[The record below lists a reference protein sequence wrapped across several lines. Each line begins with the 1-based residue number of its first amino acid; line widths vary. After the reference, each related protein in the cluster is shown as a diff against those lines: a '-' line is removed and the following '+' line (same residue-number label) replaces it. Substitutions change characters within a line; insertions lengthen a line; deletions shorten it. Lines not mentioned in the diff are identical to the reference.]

1 MLQYI
6 KLTLSATALLLS
18 TACSQNEIQGE
29 VTVLRLGHTL
39 DTQHSVHKAME
50 YLGERL
56 DYYSE
61 GTMSVVIYPGSQ
73 LGTEREMIELLQIGS
88 LAMTKVSASPLE
100 GFAPD
105 MKIFSIPY
113 IFRDNDHFWRV
124 LNSDIGDTLLSGIED
139 FRLKGLGYYDA
150 GSRSFYT
157 NDKPIAHPSDL
168 NGLKIRVLN
177 SPTAVATVR
186 ALGGA
191 ATPVSWGELYTAL
204 QQGVVDGAENN
215 PPSYYLSRHYEIA
228 RYYSLD
234 EHTSVPDIMLASLPV
249 WDSLN
254 EQQQTWLTRA
264 MKDSVEYQRELW
276 KTSTQAS
283 LEKVKAE
290 GVTVIT
296 PDKAPFVEAVKPFH
310 ESFENTPI
318 GTLINQIKAHPC
330 SCLFE

>member
-1 MLQYI
+1 MLRYL
-6 KLTLSATALLLS
+6 KLTLSATALLL
-18 TACSQNEIQGE
+18 TAACSQNELQGE

-56 DYYSE
+56 DYYSD
-61 GTMSVVIYPGSQ
+61 GTMSVVIYPSSQ
-73 LGTEREMIELLQIGS
+73 LGTEREMVELLQIGS

-100 GFAPD
+100 GFAPE
-105 MKIFSIPY
+105 MKIFSVPY

-124 LNSDIGDTLLSGIED
+124 LNSDLGDQLLSGIED

-157 NDKPIAHPSDL
+157 NDKPIETPSDL

-234 EHTSVPDIMLASLPV
+234 EHTSVPDVMLASLPV
-249 WDSLN
+249 WESLN
-254 EQQQTWLTRA
+254 EQQQAWLTKA
-264 MKDSVEYQRELW
+264 MEDSVEYQRELW

-310 ESFENTPI
+310 KSFEGTPI
-318 GTLINQIKAHPC
+318 GDLITQIKAM
-330 SCLFE
+330 

>member
-1 MLQYI
+1 M
-6 KLTLSATALLLS
+6 
-18 TACSQNEIQGE
+18 
-29 VTVLRLGHTL
+29 LRLGHTL

-56 DYYSE
+56 DYYSD
-61 GTMSVVIYPGSQ
+61 GTMSVVIYPSSQ
-73 LGTEREMIELLQIGS
+73 LGTEREMVELLQIGS

-100 GFAPD
+100 GFAPE

-113 IFRDNDHFWRV
+113 IFRDNEHFWRV
-124 LNSDIGDTLLSGIED
+124 LNSDLGNDLLSGVED

-157 NDKPIAHPSDL
+157 NDKPIKTPSDL

-191 ATPVSWGELYTAL
+191 ATPVAWGELYTAL

-234 EHTSVPDIMLASLPV
+234 EHTSVPDVMLASLPV
-249 WDSLN
+249 WESLN
-254 EQQQTWLTRA
+254 EQQKIWLTKA
-264 MKDSVEYQRELW
+264 MEDSVEYQRELW

-310 ESFENTPI
+310 KSFEGTPI
-318 GTLINQIKAHPC
+318 GDLITQIKAM
-330 SCLFE
+330 

>member
-1 MLQYI
+1 MMRLL
-6 KLTLSATALLLS
+6 KLVMSTSALLLLS
-18 TACSQNEIQGE
+18 ACSQNETKSE
-29 VTVLRLGHTL
+29 VTVLRLGHSL

-61 GTMSVVIYPGSQ
+61 GTMRVVIYPSSQ
-73 LGTEREMIELLQIGS
+73 LGTEREMVELLQIGS

-113 IFRDNDHFWRV
+113 IFRDNEHFWRV
-124 LNSDIGDTLLSGIED
+124 LNSDLGKNLLSGVENY
-139 FRLKGLGYYDA
+139 RLKGLGYYDA

-157 NDKPIAHPSDL
+157 NDRPIERPSDL

-234 EHTSVPDIMLASLPV
+234 EHTSVPDVMLASLPV
-249 WDSLN
+249 WESLT
-254 EQQQTWLTRA
+254 EQQQVWVTQA
-264 MKDSVEYQRELW
+264 MEDSVQYQRELW
-276 KTSTQAS
+276 KTSTEES
-283 LEKVKAE
+283 LAKVKAE
-290 GVTVIT
+290 GVSVIY
-296 PDKAPFVEAVKPFH
+296 PDKALFLDAVKPFH
-310 ESFENTPI
+310 QSFENTPI
-318 GTLINQIKAHPC
+318 GELITQIEAM
-330 SCLFE
+330 

>member
-1 MLQYI
+1 MLRYI
-6 KLTLSATALLLS
+6 KLTLSATALLLTS
-18 TACSQNEIQGE
+18 ACSQNELQDE

-56 DYYSE
+56 DYYSD
-61 GTMSVVIYPGSQ
+61 GTMSVVIYPSSQ
-73 LGTEREMIELLQIGS
+73 LGTEREMVELLQIGS

-100 GFAPD
+100 GFAPE

-113 IFRDNDHFWRV
+113 IFRDNEHFWRV
-124 LNSDIGDTLLSGIED
+124 LNSDLGDELLSGVED

-157 NDKPIAHPSDL
+157 NDKPIETPSDL

-191 ATPVSWGELYTAL
+191 ATPVAWGELYTAL

-234 EHTSVPDIMLASLPV
+234 EHTSVPDVMLASLPV
-249 WDSLN
+249 WESLN
-254 EQQQTWLTRA
+254 EQQQMWLTKA
-264 MKDSVEYQRELW
+264 MEDSVEYQRELW

-283 LEKVKAE
+283 LKKVKAE

-310 ESFENTPI
+310 KSFEDTPI
-318 GTLINQIKAHPC
+318 GDLITQIKAM
-330 SCLFE
+330 

>member
-1 MLQYI
+1 MLRYL
-6 KLTLSATALLLS
+6 KLTLSATALLL
-18 TACSQNEIQGE
+18 TAACSQNELQGE

-56 DYYSE
+56 DYYSD
-61 GTMSVVIYPGSQ
+61 GTMSVVIYPSSQ
-73 LGTEREMIELLQIGS
+73 LGTEREMVELLQIGS

-100 GFAPD
+100 GFAPE
-105 MKIFSIPY
+105 MKIFSVPY

-124 LNSDIGDTLLSGIED
+124 LNSDLGDQLLSGIED

-157 NDKPIAHPSDL
+157 NDRPIETPSDL

-234 EHTSVPDIMLASLPV
+234 EHTSVPDVMLASLPV
-249 WDSLN
+249 WERLN
-254 EQQQTWLTRA
+254 EQQQTWLTKA
-264 MKDSVEYQRELW
+264 MEDSVEYQRELW
-276 KTSTQAS
+276 KTSTQES

-290 GVTVIT
+290 GVTVVK
-296 PDKAPFVEAVKPFH
+296 PDKGPFVEAVKPFH
-310 ESFENTPI
+310 KSFEGTPI
-318 GTLINQIKAHPC
+318 GDLITQIKAM
-330 SCLFE
+330 

>member
-1 MLQYI
+1 MLRYL
-6 KLTLSATALLLS
+6 KLTLSATALLL
-18 TACSQNEIQGE
+18 TAACSQNELQGE

-56 DYYSE
+56 DYYSD
-61 GTMSVVIYPGSQ
+61 GTMSVVIYPSSQ
-73 LGTEREMIELLQIGS
+73 LGTEREMVELLQIGS

-100 GFAPD
+100 GFAPE
-105 MKIFSIPY
+105 MKIFSVPY

-124 LNSDIGDTLLSGIED
+124 LNSDLGDQLLSGIED

-157 NDKPIAHPSDL
+157 NDKPIETPSDL

-234 EHTSVPDIMLASLPV
+234 EHTSVPDVMLASLPV
-249 WDSLN
+249 WERLN
-254 EQQQTWLTRA
+254 EQQQMWLTKA
-264 MKDSVEYQRELW
+264 MEDSVEYQRELW

-296 PDKAPFVEAVKPFH
+296 PNKAPFVEAVKPFH
-310 ESFENTPI
+310 KSFEGTPI
-318 GTLINQIKAHPC
+318 GDLITQIKAM
-330 SCLFE
+330 

>member
-1 MLQYI
+1 MLRYI
-6 KLTLSATALLLS
+6 KLTVSATLMMLTS
-18 TACSQNEIQGE
+18 ACSQNELSGD
-29 VTVLRLGHTL
+29 VTVLRLGHAL
-39 DTQHSVHKAME
+39 DTQHTVHKAME

-56 DYYSE
+56 NYYSD
-61 GTMSVVIYPGSQ
+61 GTMSVVIYPSSQ
-73 LGTEREMIELLQIGS
+73 LGTEREMVELLQIGS

-100 GFAPD
+100 GFAPE

-124 LNSDIGDTLLSGIED
+124 LNSELGDELLSGIEN

-157 NDKPIAHPSDL
+157 NDKPIMHPSDL

-204 QQGVVDGAENN
+204 QQGVVEGAENN

-234 EHTSVPDIMLASLPV
+234 EHTSVPDVMLASLPV
-249 WDSLN
+249 WESLS
-254 EQQQTWLTRA
+254 EQQQRWLTKA
-264 MKDSVEYQRELW
+264 MEDSVEYQRELW
-276 KTSTQAS
+276 KASTLAS

-296 PDKAPFVEAVKPFH
+296 PNKAPFVEAVKPFH
-310 ESFENTPI
+310 KSFEDTPI
-318 GTLINQIKAHPC
+318 GDLITQIKAM
-330 SCLFE
+330 

>member
-1 MLQYI
+1 MLRYI
-6 KLTLSATALLLS
+6 KLTLSATALLLTS
-18 TACSQNEIQGE
+18 ACSQNELQGE

-56 DYYSE
+56 DYYSD
-61 GTMSVVIYPGSQ
+61 GTMSVVIYPSSQ
-73 LGTEREMIELLQIGS
+73 LGTEREMVELLQIGS

-100 GFAPD
+100 GFAPE

-113 IFRDNDHFWRV
+113 IFRDNEHFWRV
-124 LNSDIGDTLLSGIED
+124 LNSDLGDELLSGVED

-157 NDKPIAHPSDL
+157 NDKPIETPSDL

-191 ATPVSWGELYTAL
+191 ATPVAWGELYTAL

-234 EHTSVPDIMLASLPV
+234 EHTSVPDVMLASLPV
-249 WDSLN
+249 WESLN
-254 EQQQTWLTRA
+254 EQQQTWLTKA
-264 MKDSVEYQRELW
+264 MEDSVEYQRELW

-296 PDKAPFVEAVKPFH
+296 PDKAPFVEAVRPFH
-310 ESFENTPI
+310 KSFEDTPI
-318 GTLINQIKAHPC
+318 GDLITQIKAM
-330 SCLFE
+330 

>member
-1 MLQYI
+1 MLRYI
-6 KLTLSATALLLS
+6 KLTLSATALLLTS
-18 TACSQNEIQGE
+18 ACSQNELQGE

-56 DYYSE
+56 DYYSD
-61 GTMSVVIYPGSQ
+61 GTMSVVIYPSSQ
-73 LGTEREMIELLQIGS
+73 LGTEREMVELLQIGS

-100 GFAPD
+100 GFAPE

-113 IFRDNDHFWRV
+113 IFRDNEHFWRV
-124 LNSDIGDTLLSGIED
+124 LNSDLGNDLLSSVEN

-157 NDKPIAHPSDL
+157 NDKPIKTPSDL

-191 ATPVSWGELYTAL
+191 ATPVAWGELYTAL

-234 EHTSVPDIMLASLPV
+234 EHTSVPDVMLASLPV
-249 WDSLN
+249 WESLN
-254 EQQQTWLTRA
+254 EQQKIWLTKA
-264 MKDSVEYQRELW
+264 MEDSVEYQRELW

-310 ESFENTPI
+310 KSFEGTPI
-318 GTLINQIKAHPC
+318 GDLITQIKAM
-330 SCLFE
+330 

>member
-1 MLQYI
+1 MLRYL
-6 KLTLSATALLLS
+6 KLTLSATALLL
-18 TACSQNEIQGE
+18 TGACSQNELQGE

-56 DYYSE
+56 DYYSD
-61 GTMSVVIYPGSQ
+61 GTMSVVIYPSSQ
-73 LGTEREMIELLQIGS
+73 LGTEREMVELLQIGS

-100 GFAPD
+100 GFAPE
-105 MKIFSIPY
+105 MKIFSVPY

-124 LNSDIGDTLLSGIED
+124 LNSDLGDQLLSGIED

-157 NDKPIAHPSDL
+157 NDKPIETPSDL

-234 EHTSVPDIMLASLPV
+234 EHTSVPDVMLASLPV
-249 WDSLN
+249 WERLN
-254 EQQQTWLTRA
+254 EQQQMWLTKA
-264 MKDSVEYQRELW
+264 MEDSVEYQRELW

-296 PDKAPFVEAVKPFH
+296 PNKAPFVEAVKPFH
-310 ESFENTPI
+310 KSFEGTPI
-318 GTLINQIKAHPC
+318 GDLITQIKAM
-330 SCLFE
+330 

>member
-1 MLQYI
+1 MLRYI
-6 KLTLSATALLLS
+6 KLTLSATALLLAS
-18 TACSQNEIQGE
+18 ACSQNELKGE

-56 DYYSE
+56 DYYSD
-61 GTMSVVIYPGSQ
+61 GTMSVVIYPSSQ
-73 LGTEREMIELLQIGS
+73 LGTEREMVELLQIGS

-100 GFAPD
+100 GFAPE

-113 IFRDNDHFWRV
+113 IFRDNEHFWRV
-124 LNSDIGDTLLSGIED
+124 LNSDLGDELLSGVED

-157 NDKPIAHPSDL
+157 NDKPIETPSDL

-191 ATPVSWGELYTAL
+191 ATPVAWGELYTAL

-234 EHTSVPDIMLASLPV
+234 EHTSVPDVMLASLPV
-249 WDSLN
+249 WESLN
-254 EQQQTWLTRA
+254 EQQKIWLTKA
-264 MKDSVEYQRELW
+264 MEDSVEYQRELW

-296 PDKAPFVEAVKPFH
+296 PDKAPFVEAVNAFH
-310 ESFENTPI
+310 KSFEDTPI
-318 GTLINQIKAHPC
+318 GDLITQIKAR
-330 SCLFE
+330 

>member
-1 MLQYI
+1 MLRYL
-6 KLTLSATALLLS
+6 KLTLSATAMLL
-18 TACSQNEIQGE
+18 TAACSQNGLQGE

-56 DYYSE
+56 DYYSD
-61 GTMSVVIYPGSQ
+61 GTMSVVIYPSSQ
-73 LGTEREMIELLQIGS
+73 LGTEREMVELLQIGS

-100 GFAPD
+100 GFAPE

-124 LNSDIGDTLLSGIED
+124 LNSDLGNQLLSGIED

-157 NDKPIAHPSDL
+157 NDRPIETPSDL

-234 EHTSVPDIMLASLPV
+234 EHTSVPDVMLASLPV
-249 WDSLN
+249 WESLN
-254 EQQQTWLTRA
+254 EQQQAWLTKA
-264 MKDSVEYQRELW
+264 MEDSVEYQRELW

-310 ESFENTPI
+310 KSFEGTPI
-318 GTLINQIKAHPC
+318 GDLITQIKAI
-330 SCLFE
+330 

>member
-1 MLQYI
+1 
-6 KLTLSATALLLS
+6 
-18 TACSQNEIQGE
+18 
-29 VTVLRLGHTL
+29 LGHTL

-56 DYYSE
+56 DYYSD
-61 GTMSVVIYPGSQ
+61 GTMSVVIYPSSQ
-73 LGTEREMIELLQIGS
+73 LGTEREMVELLQIGS

-100 GFAPD
+100 GFAPE

-113 IFRDNDHFWRV
+113 IFRDNEHFWRV
-124 LNSDIGDTLLSGIED
+124 LNSDLGDELLSGVED

-157 NDKPIAHPSDL
+157 NDKPIETPSDL
-168 NGLKIRVLN
+168 SGLKIRVLN

-191 ATPVSWGELYTAL
+191 ATPVAWGELYTAL

-234 EHTSVPDIMLASLPV
+234 EHTSVPDVMLASLPV
-249 WDSLN
+249 WESLN
-254 EQQQTWLTRA
+254 EQQRTWLTKA
-264 MKDSVEYQRELW
+264 MEDSVEYQRELW

-310 ESFENTPI
+310 KSFENTPI
-318 GTLINQIKAHPC
+318 GDLITQIKAM
-330 SCLFE
+330 

>member
-1 MLQYI
+1 MLRYI

-39 DTQHSVHKAME
+39 DTQHSVHKAMV

-73 LGTEREMIELLQIGS
+73 LGTEREMVELLQIGS

-113 IFRDNDHFWRV
+113 IFRDNEHFWRV

-234 EHTSVPDIMLASLPV
+234 EHTSVPDVMLASLPV
-249 WDSLN
+249 WESLN
-254 EQQQTWLTRA
+254 VQQQTWLTRA
-264 MKDSVEYQRELW
+264 MEDSVEYQRELW

-283 LEKVKAE
+283 LENVKAE

-310 ESFENTPI
+310 QSFENTPI
-318 GTLINQIKAHPC
+318 GTLINQIKAM
-330 SCLFE
+330 

>member
-1 MLQYI
+1 MLRYI
-6 KLTLSATALLLS
+6 KLTLSATALLLTS
-18 TACSQNEIQGE
+18 ACSQNELQGE

-56 DYYSE
+56 DYYSD
-61 GTMSVVIYPGSQ
+61 GTMSVVIYPSSQ
-73 LGTEREMIELLQIGS
+73 LGTEREMVELLQIGS

-100 GFAPD
+100 GFAPE

-113 IFRDNDHFWRV
+113 IFRDNEHFWRV
-124 LNSDIGDTLLSGIED
+124 LNCDLGDELLSGVGD

-157 NDKPIAHPSDL
+157 NDKPIETPSDL

-191 ATPVSWGELYTAL
+191 ATPVAWGELYTAL

-234 EHTSVPDIMLASLPV
+234 EHTSVPDVMLASLPV
-249 WDSLN
+249 WESLN
-254 EQQQTWLTRA
+254 EQQQTWLTKA
-264 MKDSVEYQRELW
+264 MEDSVEYQRELW

-310 ESFENTPI
+310 KSFEDTPI
-318 GTLINQIKAHPC
+318 GDLITQIKAM
-330 SCLFE
+330 

>member
-1 MLQYI
+1 
-6 KLTLSATALLLS
+6 
-18 TACSQNEIQGE
+18 
-29 VTVLRLGHTL
+29 
-39 DTQHSVHKAME
+39 
-50 YLGERL
+50 
-56 DYYSE
+56 
-61 GTMSVVIYPGSQ
+61 
-73 LGTEREMIELLQIGS
+73 
-88 LAMTKVSASPLE
+88 
-100 GFAPD
+100 
-105 MKIFSIPY
+105 MKIFSVPY

-124 LNSDIGDTLLSGIED
+124 LNSNLGDQLLSGIED

-157 NDKPIAHPSDL
+157 NDKPIETPNDL

-234 EHTSVPDIMLASLPV
+234 EHTSVPDVMLASLPV
-249 WDSLN
+249 WERLN
-254 EQQQTWLTRA
+254 EQQQTWLTKA
-264 MKDSVEYQRELW
+264 MEDSVEYQRELW
-276 KTSTQAS
+276 KTSTQES

-290 GVTVIT
+290 GVTVVT
-296 PDKAPFVEAVKPFH
+296 PDKGPFVEAVKPFH
-310 ESFENTPI
+310 KSFEGTPI
-318 GTLINQIKAHPC
+318 GDLITQIKAM
-330 SCLFE
+330 

>member
-1 MLQYI
+1 ML
-6 KLTLSATALLLS
+6 KLLTLTFTIITFFFLS
-18 TACSQNEIQGE
+18 ACSQHDKKAD

-56 DYYSE
+56 ALYSN
-61 GTMSVVIYPGSQ
+61 GTMQVVIYPSSQ
-73 LGTEREMIELLQIGS
+73 LGTEREMVELLQIGS

-100 GFAPD
+100 GFAPE

-113 IFRDNDHFWRV
+113 IFRDNEHFWRV
-124 LNSDIGDTLLSGIED
+124 LNSDLGSKLLSGVED

-157 NDKPIAHPSDL
+157 NDKPINHPDDL
-168 NGLKIRVLN
+168 KGLKIRVLN

-234 EHTSVPDIMLASLPV
+234 EHTSVPDVMLASLPV
-249 WDSLN
+249 WNSLTT
-254 EQQQTWLTRA
+254 QQQEWLTQA
-264 MKDSVEYQRELW
+264 MADSVTYQRALW
-276 KTSTQAS
+276 QTSTEES
-283 LEKVKAE
+283 LAKVKAE

-296 PDKAPFVEAVKPFH
+296 PDKRAFVEAVKPFH
-310 ESFENTPI
+310 KSFENSPI
-318 GTLINQIKAHPC
+318 GDLITQIKAM
-330 SCLFE
+330 

>member
-1 MLQYI
+1 MTFTRPRFSTFI
-6 KLTLSATALLLS
+6 AIVLS
-18 TACSQNEIQGE
+18 TMLCSACSQHE
-29 VTVLRLGHTL
+29 VGKETTILRLGHSL

-50 YLGERL
+50 FLGERL
-56 DYYSE
+56 EYYSD
-61 GTMSVVIYPGSQ
+61 GSMTVIIYPGSQ

-100 GFAPD
+100 GFSPD

-113 IFRDNDHFWRV
+113 IFRDNEHFWRV
-124 LNSDIGDTLLSGIED
+124 LNSDIGRQVLSGVED
-139 FRLKGLGYYDA
+139 YRLKGLGYYDA

-157 NDKPIAHPSDL
+157 NDRPINTPADL
-168 NGLKIRVLN
+168 KGIKIRVLN

-215 PPSYYLSRHYEIA
+215 PPSYHLSRHYEIA

-234 EHTSVPDIMLASLPV
+234 EHTSVPDVMLCSLPV
-249 WDSLN
+249 WEALTP
-254 EQQQTWLTRA
+254 QQQEWLTKA
-264 MKDSVEYQRELW
+264 MQDSVQFQRELW
-276 KTSTQAS
+276 TSSTAES
-283 LEKVKAE
+283 LAKVKAE

-296 PDKAPFVEAVKPFH
+296 PDKQPFVDAVKPFH
-310 ESFENTPI
+310 DSFSDSHI
-318 GTLINQIKAHPC
+318 GELITQIKAM
-330 SCLFE
+330 

>member
-1 MLQYI
+1 MIRLI
-6 KLTLSATALLLS
+6 KLTVVTSVLVLLV
-18 TACSQNEIQGE
+18 ACSRHEIKPE
-29 VTVLRLGHTL
+29 VTVLRLGHSL

-56 DYYSE
+56 DYYSD
-61 GTMSVVIYPGSQ
+61 GTMKVVIYPSSQ
-73 LGTEREMIELLQIGS
+73 LGTEREMVELLQIGS

-113 IFRDNDHFWRV
+113 IFKDNAHFWRV
-124 LNSDIGDTLLSGIED
+124 LNSDLGKNLLSGVENY
-139 FRLKGLGYYDA
+139 RLKGLGYYDA

-157 NDKPIAHPSDL
+157 NDRPIERPSDL

-234 EHTSVPDIMLASLPV
+234 EHTSVPDVMLASLPV
-249 WDSLN
+249 WESLT
-254 EQQQTWLTRA
+254 EQQQVWVTKA
-264 MKDSVEYQRELW
+264 MDDSVQYQRELW
-276 KTSTQAS
+276 KTSTEES
-283 LEKVKAE
+283 LAKVKAE
-290 GVTVIT
+290 GVTVIH
-296 PDKAPFVEAVKPFH
+296 PDKELFLDAVKPFH
-310 ESFENTPI
+310 KSFENTPI
-318 GTLINQIKAHPC
+318 GELITQIEAM
-330 SCLFE
+330 

>member
-1 MLQYI
+1 
-6 KLTLSATALLLS
+6 
-18 TACSQNEIQGE
+18 
-29 VTVLRLGHTL
+29 
-39 DTQHSVHKAME
+39 
-50 YLGERL
+50 
-56 DYYSE
+56 
-61 GTMSVVIYPGSQ
+61 MSVVIYPSSQ
-73 LGTEREMIELLQIGS
+73 LGTEREMVELLQIGS

-100 GFAPD
+100 GFAPE

-113 IFRDNDHFWRV
+113 IFRDNEHFWRV
-124 LNSDIGDTLLSGIED
+124 LNSDLGDELLSGVED

-157 NDKPIAHPSDL
+157 NDKPIETPSDL

-191 ATPVSWGELYTAL
+191 ATPVAWGELYTAL

-234 EHTSVPDIMLASLPV
+234 EHTSVPDVMLASLPV
-249 WDSLN
+249 WESLN
-254 EQQQTWLTRA
+254 EQQQMWLNKA
-264 MKDSVEYQRELW
+264 MEDSVEYQRELW

-310 ESFENTPI
+310 KSFENTPI
-318 GTLINQIKAHPC
+318 GDLITQIKAM
-330 SCLFE
+330 

>member
-1 MLQYI
+1 MLRYI
-6 KLTLSATALLLS
+6 KLTLSATALLLAS
-18 TACSQNEIQGE
+18 ACSQNELKGE

-56 DYYSE
+56 DYYSD
-61 GTMSVVIYPGSQ
+61 GTMSVVIYPSSQ
-73 LGTEREMIELLQIGS
+73 LGTEREMVELLQIGS

-100 GFAPD
+100 GFAPE

-113 IFRDNDHFWRV
+113 IFRDNEHFWRV
-124 LNSDIGDTLLSGIED
+124 LNSDLGDELLSGVGD

-157 NDKPIAHPSDL
+157 NDKPIETPSDL

-191 ATPVSWGELYTAL
+191 ATPVAWGELYTAL

-234 EHTSVPDIMLASLPV
+234 EHTSVPDVMLASLPV
-249 WDSLN
+249 WESLN
-254 EQQQTWLTRA
+254 EQQRTWLTKA
-264 MKDSVEYQRELW
+264 MEDSVEYQRELW

-310 ESFENTPI
+310 KSFEDTPI
-318 GTLINQIKAHPC
+318 GDLITQIKAM
-330 SCLFE
+330 

>member
-1 MLQYI
+1 MLRYI
-6 KLTLSATALLLS
+6 KLTLSATALLLTS
-18 TACSQNEIQGE
+18 ACSQNELQGE

-56 DYYSE
+56 DYYSD
-61 GTMSVVIYPGSQ
+61 GTMSVVIYPSSQ
-73 LGTEREMIELLQIGS
+73 LGTEREMVELLQIGS

-100 GFAPD
+100 GFAPE

-113 IFRDNDHFWRV
+113 IFRDNEHFWRV
-124 LNSDIGDTLLSGIED
+124 LNSDLGDELLSGVED

-157 NDKPIAHPSDL
+157 NDKPIETPSDL

-191 ATPVSWGELYTAL
+191 ATPVAWGELYTAL

-234 EHTSVPDIMLASLPV
+234 EHTSVPDVMLASLPV
-249 WDSLN
+249 WESLN
-254 EQQQTWLTRA
+254 EQQRTWLTKA
-264 MKDSVEYQRELW
+264 MEDSVEYQRELW

-310 ESFENTPI
+310 KSFEKTPI
-318 GTLINQIKAHPC
+318 GDLITQIKAM
-330 SCLFE
+330 

>member
-1 MLQYI
+1 MLRYL
-6 KLTLSATALLLS
+6 KLTLSATALLL
-18 TACSQNEIQGE
+18 TAACSQNELQGE

-56 DYYSE
+56 DYYSD
-61 GTMSVVIYPGSQ
+61 GTMSVVIYPSSQ
-73 LGTEREMIELLQIGS
+73 LGTEREMVELLQIGS

-100 GFAPD
+100 GFAPE
-105 MKIFSIPY
+105 MKIFSVPY

-124 LNSDIGDTLLSGIED
+124 LNSDLGDELLSGIED

-157 NDKPIAHPSDL
+157 NDKPIETPSDL

-234 EHTSVPDIMLASLPV
+234 EHTSVPDVMLASLPV
-249 WDSLN
+249 WERLN
-254 EQQQTWLTRA
+254 KQQQTWLTKA
-264 MKDSVEYQRELW
+264 MEDSVEYQRELW
-276 KTSTQAS
+276 KTSTQES

-310 ESFENTPI
+310 KSFEGTPI
-318 GTLINQIKAHPC
+318 GDLITQIKAM
-330 SCLFE
+330 